1 VRSGALNP
9 LKKSQNYAAKA
20 AAARLAKVM
29 QANRDLADDDDED
42 DDHHFPHF
50 GSDASNA
57 RDLSPQLMRAYDS
70 SNGAL
75 GAGLRSATFGRSTLK
90 PTPVPPLAPVTP
102 RARPALAVAP
112 SVLRVKDPTPAP
124 VIDRTRR

>member
-1 VRSGALNP
+1 LVFIYPSKKVRSGALNP

-57 RDLSPQLMRAYDS
+57 RDLSPQVSLQMFS
-70 SNGAL
+70 GFS
-75 GAGLRSATFGRSTLK
+75 
-90 PTPVPPLAPVTP
+90 
-102 RARPALAVAP
+102 
-112 SVLRVKDPTPAP
+112 
-124 VIDRTRR
+124 

>member
-42 DDHHFPHF
+42 EDHHFPHF

-57 RDLSPQLMRAYDS
+57 RDLSPQVSLQMFS
-70 SNGAL
+70 GFS
-75 GAGLRSATFGRSTLK
+75 
-90 PTPVPPLAPVTP
+90 
-102 RARPALAVAP
+102 
-112 SVLRVKDPTPAP
+112 
-124 VIDRTRR
+124 